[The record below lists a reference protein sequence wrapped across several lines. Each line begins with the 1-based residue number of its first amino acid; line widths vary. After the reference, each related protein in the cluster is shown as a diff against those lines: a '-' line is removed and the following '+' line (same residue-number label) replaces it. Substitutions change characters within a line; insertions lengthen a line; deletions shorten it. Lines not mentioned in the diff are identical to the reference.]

1 MGFKKKK
8 APVEAPADGADAAG
22 GDAVADGA
30 ASTDGTDADAA
41 AAPACHCRGKQ
52 AYALN
57 KYQLSSIS
65 CAINYSGRALELG
78 GIVNSVY
85 QRRSSLSRC
94 ERPPF
99 SS

>member
-1 MGFKKKK
+1 MKKKKK
-8 APVEAPADGADAAG
+8 ARIKAPADGADAAG
-22 GDAVADGA
+22 GDAVADD
-30 ASTDGTDADAA
+30 ASTTDAAAA
-41 AAPACHCRGKQ
+41 AAPACQCQGKQ
-52 AYALN
+52 AYAMN